1 MPDRLAGM
9 SLYEVLG
16 VSRDV
21 DAAALRRAYL
31 AAARA
36 HHPDFPAGAG
46 AAERASSA
54 KRMQEINEAW
64 AVLGDPARRAEYD
77 RRLSGTRSRHVT
89 PERASERDPVVTP
102 PGKGWTPR
110 ADDTRWQRNYAAW
123 RDEDER
129 LLDDPPAA
137 RRRVILTVPIVLV
150 VVAIVVGL
158 AGAAMSSRP
167 FLAASFVAGAIAAI
181 LFVMLP
187 VLEMAR
193 SRGKD

>member
-1 MPDRLAGM
+1 M

-16 VSRDV
+16 VPRDA
-21 DAAALRRAYL
+21 DAVALRRAYL

-36 HHPDFPAGAG
+36 HHPDFHAGAD

-77 RRLSGTRSRHVT
+77 RRQPGARSRPPA
-89 PERASERDPVVTP
+89 PERSEERAPVVTP
-102 PGKGWTPR
+102 AGKGWTPR

-129 LLDDPPAA
+129 LPEDPPSA
-137 RRRVILTVPIVLV
+137 RRRVILTVPIALV
-150 VVAIVVGL
+150 VLAVVVGL

-167 FLAASFVAGAIAAI
+167 LLAASFVAAAIAAI

-193 SRGKD
+193 SRGRE